1 MAAVSLYVGFYYFW
15 MFVRRRLELENLA
28 FAATCIS
35 IACYDIF
42 CAGLYNAASPVQ
54 GMFWQRLQFASLGV
68 FTVSVSWFLYYFTG
82 FRSRAPFA
90 VITAWLS
97 FLFLLGLAVRNEW
110 TLSVSRPYVKAISL
124 GGIGIIYNEA
134 DPGIIYTFQYVSM
147 VLIGLFLFYVMIYH
161 YLNDEKPR
169 VGPIVVSMVPFLAA
183 SVNDVMVGAGVYPFI
198 YLTEYAYMFIIFSM
212 AYVLQNRFIDLHREV
227 EELTQQLEEKVN
239 DRTMELFLSEIT
251 HRLYAEIAG
260 ESSARPPDGAEG
272 QEEPAA
278 GSSLS
283 QDISII
289 TNIDKLL
296 KRSLEKGAEIVGAES
311 SCLFMIDE
319 AGSLDR
325 AAVLGEEA
333 AQQWMAGAAERVLW
347 ENHHLIMN
355 RHDAEGNPSGPG
367 AAAVEARHS
376 LLVPVNLRGK
386 AIGVCCMQRPAA
398 LDPFT
403 ERDIRIAGLY
413 VSQAASAIENAY
425 LYQRMI
431 DRNAAVRQQSVSPA
445 IEEKMKK
452 AIAYIRENYRSD
464 ISREGLA
471 ASLNMH
477 PDSFG
482 RFFKVYTNKKIS
494 EFINE
499 LRVMEAARK
508 LRETEANIID
518 IAFSAGFESL
528 PTFNRA
534 FLKIMNVTPTQ
545 YRGEKE

>member
-1 MAAVSLYVGFYYFW
+1 MNKLAWAALALSL
-15 MFVRRRLELENLA
+15 
-28 FAATCIS
+28 AACSQPAADNASQAKAPPAAPTAEVKS
-35 IACYDIF
+35 TATACVYD
-42 CAGLYNAASPVQ
+42 LDKTHASVTFRVDHL
-54 GMFWQRLQFASLGV
+54 GMSRYTAR
-68 FTVSVSWFLYYFTG
+68 FTG
-82 FRSRAPFA
+82 IDGRLNQPGTKQDQQYPACRDPAQ
-90 VITAWLS
+90 
-97 FLFLLGLAVRNEW
+97 LGEARELD
-110 TLSVSRPYVKAISL
+110 
-124 GGIGIIYNEA
+124 GG
-134 DPGIIYTFQYVSM
+134 Q
-147 VLIGLFLFYVMIYH
+147 
-161 YLNDEKPR
+161 R
-169 VGPIVVSMVPFLAA
+169 
-183 SVNDVMVGAGVYPFI
+183 
-198 YLTEYAYMFIIFSM
+198 TEY
-212 AYVLQNRFIDLHREV
+212 
-227 EELTQQLEEKVN
+227 QQ
-239 DRTMELFLSEIT
+239 RS
-251 HRLYAEIAG
+251 A
-260 ESSARPPDGAEG
+260 ARPPDGGEG
-272 QEEPAA
+272 PEELPAP
-278 GSSLS
+278 GSNLS

-296 KRSLEKGAEIVGAES
+296 KRSLEKGAEIVGAAT

-319 AGSLDR
+319 AGRLDR
-325 AAVLGEEA
+325 AADLGEEPG
-333 AQQWMAGAAERVLW
+333 QPWIAGAAERVLW
-347 ENHHLIMN
+347 ENQPLIMN
-355 RHDAEGNPSGPG
+355 RHDAEGNPAGPG
-367 AAAVEARHS
+367 AAGGRHS

-386 AIGVCCMQRPAA
+386 AIGVCCMQRPVA
-398 LDPFT
+398 LDTFT

-431 DRNAAVRQQSVSPA
+431 DRNVAVRQQSVTPA

-508 LRETEANIID
+508 LRETNANIID
-518 IAFSAGFESL
+518 IAFSVGFESL

-534 FLKIMNVTPTQ
+534 FLKIMNVTPTK